1 MVGRLEPRGF
11 WSYTKSDD
19 ESTDGHLSQVRARV
33 AKALQL
39 RVGRPVVSI
48 FQDKEAIPLGTEWEK
63 RIYQALSPHFSHA
76 LRRLHHRKRF
86 HYLIKLTWQMASNL
100 PDFERTSPAPPV
112 GGVGGV
118 GMWPCGVW
126 FVGLRRR
133 RGAARHAPGQ
143 TRADRDRPRRWR
155 RGSGAR

>member
-1 MVGRLEPRGF
+1 MLAAISVDVYL
-11 WSYTKSDD
+11 
-19 ESTDGHLSQVRARV
+19 TDIV
-33 AKALQL
+33 
-39 RVGRPVVSI
+39 
-48 FQDKEAIPLGTEWEK
+48 GTEK
-63 RIYQALSPHFSHA
+63 TAIDPNAVDGLGRCAISGDPHFSHA